1 MAISPIQPRASDP
14 RARQRGSSLG
24 KRWMS
29 ERQLDAY
36 FEARD
41 TLRRLRA
48 VASLAPDL
56 PRRTSSTPSPT

>member
-1 MAISPIQPRASDP
+1 
-14 RARQRGSSLG
+14 
-24 KRWMS
+24 MS

-48 VASLAPDL
+48 VASLTPDL